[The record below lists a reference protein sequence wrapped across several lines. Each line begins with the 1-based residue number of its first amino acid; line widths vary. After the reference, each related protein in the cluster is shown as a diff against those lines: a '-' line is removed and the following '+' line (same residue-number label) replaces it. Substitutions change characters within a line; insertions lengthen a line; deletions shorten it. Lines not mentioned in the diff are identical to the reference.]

1 MNQLHRYN
9 SVWIITL
16 NLKIQHKLSIDV
28 TILVAIKYIQSEGN
42 SWNYTDII
50 QHIKDTSISFLS
62 VKWVAIS
69 QEKLFKKDHF
79 AHEYSVGSH
88 LIMLLVRNYA

>member
-9 SVWIITL
+9 SVWIITF

-28 TILVAIKYIQSEGN
+28 TILTVMQHIQSKGS
-42 SWNYTDII
+42 SWRDII
-50 QHIKDTSISFLS
+50 QHLKDTSISSLN

-69 QEKLFKKDHF
+69 HEKFSMK
-79 AHEYSVGSH
+79 
-88 LIMLLVRNYA
+88 II

>member
-9 SVWIITL
+9 SVWIITF

-28 TILVAIKYIQSEGN
+28 TILTVMQHIQSKGS

-50 QHIKDTSISFLS
+50 QHLKDTSISSLN

-69 QEKLFKKDHF
+69 HEKFSMK
-79 AHEYSVGSH
+79 
-88 LIMLLVRNYA
+88 II